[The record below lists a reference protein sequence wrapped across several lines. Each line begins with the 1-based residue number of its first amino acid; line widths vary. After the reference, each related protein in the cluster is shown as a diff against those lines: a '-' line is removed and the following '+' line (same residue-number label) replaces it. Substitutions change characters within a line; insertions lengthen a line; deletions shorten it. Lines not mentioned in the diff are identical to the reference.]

1 MGRVSAMIGTR
12 TGVLMACVAVRV
24 VTVMLC
30 GLATSFPVAVGL
42 YLVSNFAMGIAAPIR
57 QGMINFHIPSSQ
69 RATILSVDSLF
80 SELGSGVGQSGW
92 GYLARRQGIG
102 QAWVAAGAFLV
113 LGIPLLALAR
123 RGDPDADRF
132 GAPVPAPN
140 TAPVTE

>member
-1 MGRVSAMIGTR
+1 
-12 TGVLMACVAVRV
+12 MACVAVRV

-132 GAPVPAPN
+132 GTPVPAPVA
-140 TAPVTE
+140 APVTE